1 MKEYSLQMRIA
12 KLSTK
17 IALMMQALMLAFGF
31 GVASVVAGVTAAPAA
46 LAAVCNPDT
55 TTTPLANGA
64 ACAQAAGTSSNL
76 FAPGGAF
83 QTISDTLIFIIG
95 AVAVIFL
102 IIGGLR
108 YVVSNGDPKN
118 VSAAKDTILYAI
130 IGIVVAI
137 VSFAVVSF
145 VINALSKSS

>member
-1 MKEYSLQMRIA
+1 MRIA
-12 KLSTK
+12 KLGKK
-17 IALMMQALMLAFGF
+17 IFPMLQALILASGF
-31 GVASVVAGVTAAPAA
+31 GIASLAVSTVVAPVA
-46 LAAVCNPDT
+46 LAGTCSSDV

-64 ACAQAAGTSSNL
+64 GCGQAAGTSNDL

-83 QTISDTLIFIIG
+83 QTIADTLVFIIG

-145 VINALSKSS
+145 VITTLSKST

>member
-1 MKEYSLQMRIA
+1 MRIA
-12 KLSTK
+12 KLGTK
-17 IALMMQALMLAFGF
+17 LAIMVQALILAVGF
-31 GVASVVAGVTAAPAA
+31 GAASVAAGMVASPSALGAA
-46 LAAVCNPDT
+46 CDNDI

-64 ACAQAAGTSSNL
+64 GCAQAAGTSSNL

-130 IGIVVAI
+130 IGIVVAV

-145 VINALSKSS
+145 VITSLSKSS